1 MKAKYMQGFMHNQ
14 KKIMYFIVF
23 DYVSVKIKLIRRIF
37 MENKISENNT
47 KFLHSALTNKN
58 LSVEDFENL
67 TTDLLFDGENAKT
80 WQFIILKSFEPEFS
94 YLQPLAHH
102 LLDHK
107 YCIVDSTMLKY
118 AALHGYQIEIGLDT
132 MQKPLDQVNSFT
144 KAAGF
149 DERLIIVNKPAEA
162 ILKIANKIIK
172 NSSDSDYQELM
183 DFFKQSNIDTSS
195 SKILFKPNTSKSLK
209 I

>member
-1 MKAKYMQGFMHNQ
+1 M
-14 KKIMYFIVF
+14 
-23 DYVSVKIKLIRRIF
+23 
-37 MENKISENNT
+37 
-47 KFLHSALTNKN
+47 
-58 LSVEDFENL
+58 
-67 TTDLLFDGENAKT
+67 
-80 WQFIILKSFEPEFS
+80 P
-94 YLQPLAHH
+94 
-102 LLDHK
+102 
-107 YCIVDSTMLKY
+107 CIVDSTMLKY

-149 DERLIIVNKPAEA
+149 DEKLIIVNKPAEA

>member
-1 MKAKYMQGFMHNQ
+1 
-14 KKIMYFIVF
+14 
-23 DYVSVKIKLIRRIF
+23 

-118 AALHGYQIEIGLDT
+118 AALHGYQIEICLDT

>member
-1 MKAKYMQGFMHNQ
+1 
-14 KKIMYFIVF
+14 
-23 DYVSVKIKLIRRIF
+23 

-47 KFLHSALTNKN
+47 KFLHSVLINKN

-107 YCIVDSTMLKY
+107 YFIVDSTMLKY
-118 AALHGYQIEIGLDT
+118 AALHGYQIEIGLDN

-183 DFFKQSNIDTSS
+183 DFFKQSNIDTCN